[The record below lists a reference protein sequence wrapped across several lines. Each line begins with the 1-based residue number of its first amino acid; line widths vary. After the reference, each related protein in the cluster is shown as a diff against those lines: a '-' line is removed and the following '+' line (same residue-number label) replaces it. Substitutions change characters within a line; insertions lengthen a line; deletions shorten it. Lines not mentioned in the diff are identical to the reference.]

1 MHLKAHRYFAKV
13 AATGSFSATAR
24 HFKVPASSVS
34 RFIAALEQELGQQ
47 LLYRHTRAV
56 RLTDVGERYYA
67 QIRAVLDLL
76 DAADEEITGNLGRI
90 RGLVRLNVPAA
101 LGRLHFARLAIELQ
115 GLYPEL
121 IIELSLNDE
130 FIDPVEEGADIVLRV
145 GQLED
150 SGLIGRLICRQ
161 QYLVCASPAYL
172 AAQGEP
178 ATPEELAE
186 HACLVH
192 RTSVGTE
199 RWHFQR
205 PGDEQRLAVEV
216 SGPLRSNNSEVLLQ
230 AVLAGR
236 GIGLFPSWLL
246 DPQSFARGD
255 LKPLLPDWEAA
266 LHAAPSPMHLISPE
280 NRLRSPK
287 VRAVWD
293 FLLEAIGSPPY
304 WDFPR

>member
-67 QIRAVLDLL
+67 QIRTVLDLL
-76 DAADEEITGNLGRI
+76 DAADEEMAGQLGHI
-90 RGLVRLNVPAA
+90 RGLVRINVPAA

-115 GLYPEL
+115 ALHPEL
-121 IIELSLNDE
+121 IIDLSLDDA
-130 FIDPVEEGADIVLRV
+130 FIDPVEEGADIVLRL
-145 GQLED
+145 GRLED
-150 SGLIGRLICRQ
+150 SGLIGRLICQQ
-161 QYLVCASPAYL
+161 QYRVCASPAYL
-172 AAQGEP
+172 AAHGEP

-186 HACLVH
+186 RVCLVH
-192 RTSVGTE
+192 RSSVGAE
-199 RWHFQR
+199 RWHFRR
-205 PGDEQRLAVEV
+205 PGDEPWQAVEV

-246 DPQSFARGD
+246 DPQAFARGE
-255 LKPLLPDWEAA
+255 LAQLLPGWEAA
-266 LHAAPSPMHLISPE
+266 LHARPSPMHLISPE

-293 FLLEAIGSPPY
+293 FLLHAIGSPPR
-304 WDFPR
+304 WDFPG